1 MAAQQPR
8 HMAHH
13 QGRDLCC
20 ARAASRSGLGFS
32 QQRQRGCEPS
42 ARGRATEADQGRW
55 VWVRVLLLPGWFV
68 HGHGRQ
74 RLEAAGHQRV
84 PEGHQ
89 TRRRQPAAGANI
101 ARHASGLPPCSRRC
115 LAAGLAAAAVCGQ
128 GELKEFAIAK
138 RLEVSLSR
146 PGQPPLDTAAG
157 LQLAAAPLTIMEAA
171 EAITQGRLDPSTSFV
186 RVKQMPD
193 STGWQSLADLKPLSG
208 KRSESRSGV
217 AVVRAQ
223 STARVPA
230 PRRHDQR
237 RD

>member
-1 MAAQQPR
+1 M
-8 HMAHH
+8 
-13 QGRDLCC
+13 
-20 ARAASRSGLGFS
+20 
-32 QQRQRGCEPS
+32 
-42 ARGRATEADQGRW
+42 
-55 VWVRVLLLPGWFV
+55 
-68 HGHGRQ
+68 
-74 RLEAAGHQRV
+74 
-84 PEGHQ
+84 
-89 TRRRQPAAGANI
+89 
-101 ARHASGLPPCSRRC
+101 
-115 LAAGLAAAAVCGQ
+115 
-128 GELKEFAIAK
+128 
-138 RLEVSLSR
+138 SLSR

-171 EAITQGRLDPSTSFV
+171 EAITQGRLDLSTSFV